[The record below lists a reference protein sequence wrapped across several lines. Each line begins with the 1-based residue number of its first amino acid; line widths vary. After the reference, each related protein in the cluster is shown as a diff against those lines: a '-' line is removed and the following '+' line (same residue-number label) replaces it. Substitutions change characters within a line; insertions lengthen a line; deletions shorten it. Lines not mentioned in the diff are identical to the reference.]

1 MPILKAIETRRR
13 LFMLFIFLILFF
25 LLQILV
31 LFCCLAAGNDP
42 TSQELSDR
50 EQMEYIQN
58 WMKKHSGS

>member
-31 LFCCLAAGNDP
+31 LFCRLAAGNDP
-42 TSQELSDR
+42 ASQELSDR